1 MLRVHDRISEVP
13 QAEHLIVQLDDHYGG
28 AHTFATLMGLDLV
41 TAKTAVPKNAPVG
54 RSLLLWTFEV
64 ICGDLLAKRTQS
76 KMPKDDLILAIHR
89 ALLKKRVVT
98 YVANKCKGED
108 CKGQSYERGRSPSE
122 VMGQV
127 FSTME
132 SFRLSGLASTTCATL
147 SWLGHLPSWQ
157 AEAIQFLS
165 KMLRGHVAIDN
176 QLDKALAGDHLIS
189 AEAMFQ
195 GDAWTSAGLFDITLV
210 LQQKAEEA
218 EAQKRDAEVEKA
230 KEEAEKNGAKEK
242 TETTKLPEAEKVD
255 EPMPEI
261 VLDKDRPLAAGFLVL
276 GAQLTH
282 ERRKTLRCRR
292 GWTALPSSASFC
304 WTR

>member
-1 MLRVHDRISEVP
+1 
-13 QAEHLIVQLDDHYGG
+13 
-28 AHTFATLMGLDLV
+28 
-41 TAKTAVPKNAPVG
+41 
-54 RSLLLWTFEV
+54 
-64 ICGDLLAKRTQS
+64 
-76 KMPKDDLILAIHR
+76 
-89 ALLKKRVVT
+89 
-98 YVANKCKGED
+98 
-108 CKGQSYERGRSPSE
+108 
-122 VMGQV
+122 
-127 FSTME
+127 ME

-242 TETTKLPEAEKVD
+242 TETTKLPCLKQSLTRTDLWQQVFWFW
-255 EPMPEI
+255 
-261 VLDKDRPLAAGFLVL
+261 VRSSRTNAG
-276 GAQLTH
+276 
-282 ERRKTLRCRR
+282 RR
-292 GWTALPSSASFC
+292 
-304 WTR
+304 